1 MRVKQLQ
8 AQHREDESQ
17 EQRYRVQVDE
27 LRSEALEAQNM
38 IVSLRLQVEEKEQQ
52 IIQARER
59 DEESTSEIHSLQEIN
74 GAMEKRCSMLM
85 RRFDSST
92 YALKE
97 TEELKAQ
104 VLDLET
110 ENCTLTQTV
119 RSTVLNTQ
127 LGYLLI

>member
-8 AQHREDESQ
+8 AQHREEESQ
-17 EQRYRVQVDE
+17 EQRFRVQVDE

-119 RSTVLNTQ
+119 RSTVLNIQ